1 MLSLLLNIKS
11 ETVMSIHDIEKL
23 PFIKVLAFRGGNNEL
38 LKAVEAN
45 TNLVIRVNNVEKKK
59 SGLYLELCNIE
70 DRANQVYNMLL
81 PNQKSIPD
89 YTPDIYA
96 VTTKL

>member
-1 MLSLLLNIKS
+1 M
-11 ETVMSIHDIEKL
+11 
-23 PFIKVLAFRGGNNEL
+23 
-38 LKAVEAN
+38 KAVEAN

-89 YTPDIYA
+89 YTPDIYT
-96 VTTKL
+96 VTTKI